1 MVEPTRGGVVDGGA
15 PQAPPGLDT
24 RERLG
29 VAYYYRVGFTPA
41 GRYVTHS
48 LPASADSR
56 LSPHWQ
62 EESLQP
68 FGCVR
73 FLLDLLS
80 DASRNGSTG
89 AAFASRT
96 TSIGGFALASEV

>member
-41 GRYVTHS
+41 GRYVTHIQVVEI
-48 LPASADSR
+48 R
-56 LSPHWQ
+56 
-62 EESLQP
+62 
-68 FGCVR
+68 
-73 FLLDLLS
+73 
-80 DASRNGSTG
+80 
-89 AAFASRT
+89 
-96 TSIGGFALASEV
+96 

>member
-48 LPASADSR
+48 LPASADS
-56 LSPHWQ
+56 
-62 EESLQP
+62 ESEL
-68 FGCVR
+68 VLR
-73 FLLDLLS
+73 
-80 DASRNGSTG
+80 R
-89 AAFASRT
+89 
-96 TSIGGFALASEV
+96 LASEGQIVIMIAPYR

>member
-1 MVEPTRGGVVDGGA
+1 MEAYLRL
-15 PQAPPGLDT
+15 PPGLDT

-56 LSPHWQ
+56 LSP
-62 EESLQP
+62 P
-68 FGCVR
+68 
-73 FLLDLLS
+73 
-80 DASRNGSTG
+80 SRS
-89 AAFASRT
+89 
-96 TSIGGFALASEV
+96 